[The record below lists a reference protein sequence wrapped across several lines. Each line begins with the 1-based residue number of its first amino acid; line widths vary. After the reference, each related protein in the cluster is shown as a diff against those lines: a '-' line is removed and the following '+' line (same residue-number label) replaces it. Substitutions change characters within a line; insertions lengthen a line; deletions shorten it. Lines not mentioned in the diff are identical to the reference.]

1 LTLPEGEVD
10 SSDISLVRNNFTTE
24 ESKAYFLVG
33 QNAEGGLQDLVD
45 RLLGRE

>member
-1 LTLPEGEVD
+1 MIRLILFWLEITLVQK
-10 SSDISLVRNNFTTE
+10 

-33 QNAEGGLQDLVD
+33 QNAEGGLQNLVD